1 MAGRPPH
8 VEIVFILSYLSLGL
22 SILIMIFSMIKL
34 EYAYTTFFTASALSL
49 MTIPYHVVVLHAHRR
64 DMKGTPTDQLHRDAQ
79 LLYPSSTTTSL
90 VCLYLL
96 AVSWI
101 LPLGLASWKIAH
113 WPGDWNAIM
122 QLVLIAMEV
131 VVLVAVATI
140 CTRKRYRP
148 RNWATVRDDLCVLA
162 IL

>member
-1 MAGRPPH
+1 MASRLPH
-8 VEIVFILSYLSLGL
+8 VEIVFLLSYLSLGL
-22 SILIMIFSMIKL
+22 SVLIMILSMIKL

-64 DMKGTPTDQLHRDAQ
+64 DMKRPPIHDIHRDAQ
-79 LLYPSSTTTSL
+79 CLYPSSTTTSL

-101 LPLGLASWKIAH
+101 LPLGLSGWKVAR

-122 QLVLIAMEV
+122 QLVLIAVEV

-148 RNWATVRDDLCVLA
+148 RNWPTARDDLCVLA
-162 IL
+162 VL